1 MHLQYRI
8 RMTGENGLAQAIIFF
23 SNILE
28 TWNSKLNTFAYNS
41 GKLND
46 GEWQAFYAQ
55 MDEWFESM
63 NKALSFV
70 GKPTK
75 DGDELGGDKEKPT
88 TKRV

>member
-1 MHLQYRI
+1 
-8 RMTGENGLAQAIIFF
+8 MTGENGLAQTIIFF

-46 GEWQAFYAQ
+46 VEWQAFYAQ
-55 MDEWFESM
+55 LDEWLESM

-75 DGDELGGDKEKPT
+75 DSDDLGGAAKET
-88 TKRV
+88 TTTRRV

>member
-1 MHLQYRI
+1 
-8 RMTGENGLAQAIIFF
+8 MTGENGLAQTIIFF

-41 GKLND
+41 GKLGD

-55 MDEWFESM
+55 MDEWLEAM
-63 NKALSFV
+63 NKAVSFV

-75 DGDELGGDKEKPT
+75 DNDELGTGKETTT